1 MTQGRMPRARKRA
14 TRKAQSCAH
23 AVEGLCQIGDQ
34 VLRVLQS
41 DVQSKQWSVMRPRRC
56 RPIMARIQRDEETLE
71 ATEARTHA
79 EQFQGVQHPLEVRLR
94 RLMQLDA
101 EQTARAAEIAPPE
114 RVAGRVGERGI
125 EHALHL

>member
-1 MTQGRMPRARKRA
+1 
-14 TRKAQSCAH
+14 
-23 AVEGLCQIGDQ
+23 
-34 VLRVLQS
+34 
-41 DVQSKQWSVMRPRRC
+41 MRPTRC
-56 RPIMARIQRDEETLE
+56 RPIMTRIQRDEETLE

-125 EHALHL
+125 EHALHLPTRLQPLRDLDRVSLMSLETHAQRSQPAQSEVRVVRAHAKTQ